1 MAPEKQ
7 SKQLGRMVTC
17 YPQYEVTKGSVSI
30 YTIVPRNELQSRLSS
45 IDGRDGGSSVQPG
58 V

>member
-1 MAPEKQ
+1 MA
-7 SKQLGRMVTC
+7 TC